1 MVRLAT
7 LSGAGVLIAFLATAA
22 VASGP
27 IVIVYSDRLVP
38 ERLVIHRDQLVSW
51 KTPRGQQ
58 LFLELDSHPSGH
70 EVVVRA
76 GEVQAYFREPGEH
89 SYTVSDR
96 TGRVPRGTVSIR
108 EQDPVRS
115 PFCSPETTGSIC
127 FEP

>member
-1 MVRLAT
+1 MVRLAI
-7 LSGAGVLIAFLATAA
+7 LSGAGALIAILATVAA
-22 VASGP
+22 ASGP
-27 IVIVYSDRLVP
+27 MVIVYPDRLAP
-38 ERLVIHRDQLVSW
+38 ERLVTHRDQLVRW
-51 KTPRGQQ
+51 KAPGGQQ

-96 TGRVPRGTVSIR
+96 TGRVLRGTVSIR

-115 PFCSPETTGSIC
+115 PFCSPETTGSLC